1 MQATGVNVLGA
12 PLAAGSL
19 QAKVSASTSALHA
32 LLPNGTLIKAAA
44 AAGGASTAEPEA
56 LTILHPDGT
65 VSQQQQQDLTLAGVA
80 GDLKQRVAGWLRTSP
95 HGEQSWAVDVEA
107 LQHLRASLAQAA
119 AEATTAAAT
128 AAEAAA
134 AAAAEAV
141 TGKKGSKGS
150 KKDLH
155 KQASSKPPSA
165 KHSAQQ
171 QQQQQQQQPQHEQA
185 TAAAAAAGT
194 GSPDPGAT
202 PRGGEAQHTQQAAA
216 AAAEAALQDL
226 EQQPPQ
232 SMGSIRAVRLTDA
245 DTQAVVTTREDHLL
259 LVDYPDGSRLL
270 QVCLI
275 ACDESVADAGRLL
288 TVKQSVV
295 QARTAATCLLSCGR
309 ATRCASRQSR
319 HVPEYCT
326 PYICA

>member
-1 MQATGVNVLGA
+1 MQSTEVNVLGA
-12 PLAAGSL
+12 PLAAGNL

-32 LLPNGTLIKAAA
+32 LLPNGTLIKVAAA
-44 AAGGASTAEPEA
+44 SGASTSAAEPEA
-56 LTILHPDGT
+56 LTILHSDGT
-65 VSQQQQQDLTLAGVA
+65 MSQQQQQDLTLAGVA

-119 AEATTAAAT
+119 KEAAAAAAT

-134 AAAAEAV
+134 AAAAAEAP

-155 KQASSKPPSA
+155 KQASSKAPSA
-165 KHSAQQ
+165 KHSS
-171 QQQQQQQQPQHEQA
+171 QQQQQQQPQHEQA
-185 TAAAAAAGT
+185 AAAPL

-202 PRGGEAQHTQQAAA
+202 PRGGEVQHAQEAAA

-232 SMGSIRAVRLTDA
+232 SMGSIRAVQLTDA
-245 DTQAVVTTREDHLL
+245 DTRAVVTTREDQLL

-270 QVCLI
+270 QVCPL
-275 ACDESVADAGRLL
+275 CV
-288 TVKQSVV
+288 
-295 QARTAATCLLSCGR
+295 
-309 ATRCASRQSR
+309 
-319 HVPEYCT
+319 
-326 PYICA
+326 